1 MQDATQPGT
10 PTWAGRWHR
19 PGFRL
24 GLLALLA
31 VLAGTAFMTVGVQTD
46 WAFVLEHR
54 GVKLLTMLVV
64 ACAIGMSTVVFQTIT
79 HNTILTPS
87 IMGLDALYQFL
98 QALLVLLLG
107 ASGVVAWGVLP
118 KYLLELG
125 LMVAFSVLLMRW
137 LFTGQAS
144 SLHLMLLVG
153 MVGGILLRSLTSF
166 AMRMIDPNEFA
177 TLQDRMFANFNSIQ
191 LQLLWPSMALMLPGV
206 AWIWH
211 RRHVLDVLALGR
223 DVAVSLGVDYQR
235 QVLQLLVVMACL
247 VAVSTALVGPV
258 TFFGLLVS
266 NLAYQSM
273 GTRRHRWVLP
283 AAVLWGVVLL
293 LGGQVVLEQVFA
305 FNTALSIVVEF
316 LGGMVFIYLLMR
328 KGKT

>member
-1 MQDATQPGT
+1 MENTTQLGAPSG
-10 PTWAGRWHR
+10 AERWQM

-31 VLAGTAFMTVGVQTD
+31 VIAAAAFMTVGVQTD

-64 ACAIGMSTVVFQTIT
+64 AGAIGMSTVVFQTIT

-87 IMGLDALYQFL
+87 VMGLDALYQFL
-98 QALLVLLLG
+98 QALLVLVLG

-118 KYLLELG
+118 KYLLEIA
-125 LMVAFSVLLMRW
+125 LMVTFSVLLMRW
-137 LFTGQAS
+137 LFTGHAS

-153 MVGGILLRSLTSF
+153 MVGGILLRSMTGF

-191 LQLLWPSMALMLPGV
+191 LQLLWPSAALMALGV
-206 AWIWH
+206 AWIW
-211 RRHVLDVLALGR
+211 RQRHVLDVLALGR
-223 DVAVSLGVDYQR
+223 DVAVNLGVAYQR

-266 NLAYQSM
+266 NMAYQWM

-293 LGGQVVLEQVFA
+293 LGGQVILEQVFA

-328 KGKT
+328 RGRS